1 MTHKLCRIS
10 YEPFKVYARAHNH
23 ENQLELIDH
32 VAALFIQEPE
42 AFKLLI
48 IDSIIAMVNR

>member
-1 MTHKLCRIS
+1 MIHNLCGIS